1 MLISVDGQAVV
12 GKSLH
17 DVDTM
22 LRGKIQTELVLEIER
37 ISTGVSQKLF
47 VWRELVIPQ
56 TVWTTFE
63 DGVLDVRIT
72 SFNERTARRLS
83 QQVQDIAL
91 MHGNRFKGVILDLRG
106 NPGGLLRKAVQVA
119 DLFLAG
125 GRIISTKGRHPDSL
139 EVYEADPVDVA
150 QGRPIVILMDG
161 KSASA
166 SEIVAASLQDR
177 KRAVVVGSS
186 SYGKG
191 TVQSVQRLPNN
202 GEITVTWS
210 RLIAPSGYAFHG
222 LGVRPSVCTSGVE
235 GQGRFGAALWEDDG
249 RALMKNWR
257 SVAIEDRTGR
267 KKLRLTCP
275 PDRQEKGIDMV
286 VARNIILDPDIY
298 RRFKGFTTI
307 ATIAQ

>member
-1 MLISVDGQAVV
+1 
-12 GKSLH
+12 
-17 DVDTM
+17 
-22 LRGKIQTELVLEIER
+22 
-37 ISTGVSQKLF
+37 
-47 VWRELVIPQ
+47 
-56 TVWTTFE
+56 
-63 DGVLDVRIT
+63 
-72 SFNERTARRLS
+72 
-83 QQVQDIAL
+83 
-91 MHGNRFKGVILDLRG
+91 
-106 NPGGLLRKAVQVA
+106 
-119 DLFLAG
+119 
-125 GRIISTKGRHPDSL
+125 
-139 EVYEADPVDVA
+139 VDVA